1 MRFFTLILLLVFTFL
16 TDLRADMFAG
26 ARALEKQGKH
36 AEAAAQYEKILAQQ
50 QASSSVLFNLGNCY
64 YESSNYGKAILA
76 YERALLIN
84 PRADD
89 VQKNLSLTRKAAFPN
104 EAIDFP
110 TGPLHTLSRSE
121 WAVCIVACALV
132 IGMSSIGASFFP
144 RMRKS
149 LIIVAVCSLVPVVIA
164 SVALQQRRGESQRG
178 IVTAS
183 NSKLLL
189 SPFVTAEEVAPCA
202 PGTLVIIEQCK
213 KDFTYVRLAS
223 GSSAGWMPSK
233 NVEQIEIWKT
243 GS

>member
-1 MRFFTLILLLVFTFL
+1 MRSLFLILLLVFTCL
-16 TDLRADMFAG
+16 TDLRADMFAD

-64 YESSNYGKAILA
+64 YESRNYGKAILA

-121 WAVCIVACALV
+121 WAVCIVACALM
-132 IGMSSIGASFFP
+132 IGMSSISAWLQPSW
-144 RMRKS
+144 RKTA
-149 LIIVAVCSLVPVVIA
+149 IIIGVLVLLPLALGILALKQRHTESARAV
-164 SVALQQRRGESQRG
+164 
-178 IVTAS
+178 VTAS
-183 NSKLLL
+183 TAKLLL
-189 SPFVTAEEVAPCA
+189 SPF
-202 PGTLVIIEQCK
+202 
-213 KDFTYVRLAS
+213 
-223 GSSAGWMPSK
+223 SSADEITSCPPGSLVQVLRAQGDYRYVQLLPSNSSGWLHCSEL
-233 NVEQIEIWKT
+233 EQIEK
-243 GS
+243 